1 MLRVNPSRGIPPS
14 TPVAAP
20 ASNAKHVYIDQGAS
34 RTPCFRGNRNTPKSS
49 IPWPRQSNCSA
60 SVFALWLATARRHVV
75 IQRPMPS
82 SEHSISTET
91 AALAQGRKT
100 AIPLQRERKRER
112 RRRRIWLQR
121 MRMQWEGDVA
131 AECAR
136 RRKQVVG
143 QTASPVQRCNV
154 KRH

>member
-1 MLRVNPSRGIPPS
+1 M
-14 TPVAAP
+14 PVAAP
-20 ASNAKHVYIDQGAS
+20 ASNAKHVYIDQGA
-34 RTPCFRGNRNTPKSS
+34 PYFCGNRNTPKSFT
-49 IPWPRQSNCSA
+49 PWPRQSNCSA

-112 RRRRIWLQR
+112 EEEEDLVT
-121 MRMQWEGDVA
+121 EDEDA
-131 AECAR
+131 
-136 RRKQVVG
+136 VG
-143 QTASPVQRCNV
+143 RGCCSRVCKEAKTSSGTDCEPGPKMHRQAPLDIMVL
-154 KRH
+154 

>member
-1 MLRVNPSRGIPPS
+1 MLRVNPSRRIPPS
-14 TPVAAP
+14 MPVAAP
-20 ASNAKHVYIDQGAS
+20 ASNAKHVYIDQGA
-34 RTPCFRGNRNTPKSS
+34 PYFCGNRNTPKSFT
-49 IPWPRQSNCSA
+49 PWPRQSNCSA

-112 RRRRIWLQR
+112 ERRRRIWLQR

-143 QTASPVQRCNV
+143 QTASPVQRCTV